1 MSNRLMQSC
10 IRRGLK
16 FKDQYERFDEFCAR
30 WELRVIRGETG
41 NFVRVLDGVGRNY
54 GARTCVRGSEIARKD
69 LKLRT
74 EVPKRMFY
82 YGHYQED
89 MPLRYVM
96 EDDMQL

>member
-1 MSNRLMQSC
+1 MVL
-10 IRRGLK
+10 
-16 FKDQYERFDEFCAR
+16 
-30 WELRVIRGETG
+30 VETM
-41 NFVRVLDGVGRNY
+41 VREH
-54 GARTCVRGSEIARKD
+54 CVRGSEIARKD

-96 EDDMQL
+96 EDDM